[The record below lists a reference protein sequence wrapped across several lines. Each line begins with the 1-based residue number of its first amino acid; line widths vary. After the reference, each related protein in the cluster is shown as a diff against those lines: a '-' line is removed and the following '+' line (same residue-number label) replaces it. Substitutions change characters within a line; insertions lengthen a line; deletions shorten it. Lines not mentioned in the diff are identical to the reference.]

1 MYYFWTN
8 TAFRRAIFYFKD
20 EKRHYALG
28 LKDELDQPETV
39 SRTVSQTMTHTVTH
53 TALPSKSLDNIPEEE
68 TVQMKDIPKF
78 SSVQESLIIH

>member
-28 LKDELDQPETV
+28 LKEINSLETV
-39 SRTVSQTMTHTVTH
+39 SHSVTHSVTHTV
-53 TALPSKSLDNIPEEE
+53 LPSKSLDNIPEEE
-68 TVQMKDIPKF
+68 TVQMKDIP
-78 SSVQESLIIH
+78 SSMTIQESLIIH